1 MTDKRTNDRT
11 REEEMMDATFDS
23 FDDDMGTQTQEETVE
38 SNAKEE
44 KPKTKGSDNK
54 KLFLLVGGAAVLVV
68 GYMFAKPF
76 IFGSDPQPQPAQPV
90 AVNQPQVAPPVN
102 NNVGNGQPVPVQTP
116 NPVNP
121 TPNPL
126 LPANNQIDPAAAN
139 FLTGP
144 NSGQNPLAGNRTVE
158 NMPQPTQPVVTPPVQ
173 VQQPVVNPVPVQQPQ
188 VTINTPTPVV
198 VENTSPSNVTVTPTP
213 STNVGNGNNVVQAA
227 LIDELKGMFEKQ
239 TKEIKGSIDA
249 VGDRVSVLEKSA
261 EEQKEVNKS
270 IEERLAKL
278 EAGQTTKEEVE
289 KAKAAETK
297 KVAAAPAKKPVY
309 KAPARKPAPQKAKES
324 DVLVDKSETPRQA
337 PVRAT
342 PQNNIQIHSVF
353 AGRVWIKNADSSLST
368 YVAGEKLP
376 TGEVI
381 QRVDDS
387 RGEIVTNRRVIK

>member
-11 REEEMMDATFDS
+11 QEEEMMDNTFDS
-23 FDDDMGTQTQEETVE
+23 FDDDMATQTQSETVD

-44 KPKTKGSDNK
+44 KPKAKSSSNK
-54 KLFLLVGGAAVLVV
+54 TLFLLVGGAAVLVV

-76 IFGSDPQPQPAQPV
+76 IFGGDPQPAQPV
-90 AVNQPQVAPPVN
+90 AVNQPQPTQPVVN
-102 NNVGNGQPVPVQTP
+102 NGNGQTPPIQVQQPVT
-116 NPVNP
+116 P

-126 LPANNQIDPAAAN
+126 APANNQIDPAAAS
-139 FLTGP
+139 FLTGQ

-158 NMPQPTQPVVTPPVQ
+158 NMQQQNPPVQ
-173 VQQPVVNPVPVQQPQ
+173 VQQPVVTPPVVVPTPVQQPQ
-188 VTINTPTPVV
+188 VVVNTPNPVV
-198 VENTSPSNVTVTPTP
+198 VENTPSNVTVTPNNV
-213 STNVGNGNNVVQAA
+213 NVGNGNNVVQAA

-261 EEQKEVNKS
+261 EEQKDVNKS

-297 KVAAAPAKKPVY
+297 KVASAPAPAKKPVY

-324 DVLVDKSETPRQA
+324 DVLVDKSETPKRVQT
-337 PVRAT
+337 PVRAA

-387 RGEIVTNRRVIK
+387 RGEIVTNRRVIR